1 MIGGS
6 DNDIGLTLLRKKIG
20 GCGIVGSISNTQDYA
35 GAPRTVYFDRATL
48 VNVNVKLVL
57 ERVGDFEDIDT
68 DTIKNLLA
76 ATEFDIGES
85 VYAMR
90 LTCQVNAVQGFYI
103 KSITVNGSDVVSIGI
118 RQCAQIRPE
127 DVEVLIE

>member
-1 MIGGS
+1 M
-6 DNDIGLTLLRKKIG
+6 
-20 GCGIVGSISNTQDYA
+20 
-35 GAPRTVYFDRATL
+35 
-48 VNVNVKLVL
+48 NVNVKLVL
-57 ERVGDFEDIDT
+57 ERVGGFEDIDT
-68 DTIKNLLA
+68 DTIKSSLA

-103 KSITVNGSDVVSIGI
+103 KAITVNGSDAVSIGI